1 MLVYVG
7 AEGLFELAFEDAV
20 VSLRLEKLNYGELDA
35 WKGKEFF
42 HTHIPSCLIF
52 FRLVNSCITTLRERK
67 LDCSCGDCSIKVALS
82 KKFCF

>member
-20 VSLRLEKLNYGELDA
+20 VSLRLQELNYGELDA

-52 FRLVNSCITTLRERK
+52 FLARLTLV
-67 LDCSCGDCSIKVALS
+67 LPLS
-82 KKFCF
+82 GKGN